1 MSSNPIKK
9 WHQVVREKDFKLL
22 EDILDESVVFYSP
35 VVFTPQEGK
44 KITLMYLSSVAMV
57 FNVDSFSYTH
67 EIIDGNMASL
77 EFELELEGIHING
90 LDLITWNKDQ
100 KITEFKVF
108 IRPLQGLN
116 ALHKLMGRALK
127 SSY

>member
-9 WHQVVREKDFKLL
+9 WHQVVQEKNFELL
-22 EDILDESVVFYSP
+22 ESILDDSVVFYSP
-35 VVFTPQEGK
+35 VVFTPQKGK

-67 EIIDGNMASL
+67 EVIDGNMASL

-116 ALHKLMGRALK
+116 ALHKLMGMALK

>member
-9 WHQVVREKDFKLL
+9 WHQVVQEKNFELL
-22 EDILDESVVFYSP
+22 ESILDDSVVFYSP

-44 KITLMYLSSVAMV
+44 KITFMYLSSVAMV

-67 EIIDGNMASL
+67 EVIDGNMASL

-116 ALHKLMGRALK
+116 ALHKMMGKALK
-127 SSY
+127 Q

>member
-9 WHQVVREKDFKLL
+9 WHQVVQEKNFELL
-22 EDILDESVVFYSP
+22 ESILDDSVVFYSP
-35 VVFTPQEGK
+35 VVFTPQKGK

-67 EIIDGNMASL
+67 EVIDGNMAGL

-116 ALHKLMGRALK
+116 ALHKLMGMALK
-127 SSY
+127 Y

>member
-9 WHQVVREKDFKLL
+9 WHQVVQEKDFELL
-22 EDILDESVVFYSP
+22 ESILDDSVVFYSP
-35 VVFTPQEGK
+35 VVFTPQKGK

-67 EIIDGNMASL
+67 EVIDGNMASL

-116 ALHKLMGRALK
+116 ALHKMMGKALK
-127 SSY
+127 Q

>member
-9 WHQVVREKDFKLL
+9 WHQVVQEKNFELL
-22 EDILDESVVFYSP
+22 ESILDDSVVFYSP
-35 VVFTPQEGK
+35 VVFTPQKGK

-67 EIIDGNMASL
+67 EVIDGNMASL

-100 KITEFKVF
+100 KNTEFKVF

-116 ALHKLMGRALK
+116 ALHKMMGKALK
-127 SSY
+127 Q

>member
-9 WHQVVREKDFKLL
+9 WHQVVQEKNFELL
-22 EDILDESVVFYSP
+22 ESILDDSVVFYSP
-35 VVFTPQEGK
+35 VVFTPQKGK

-57 FNVDSFSYTH
+57 YNVDSFSYTH
-67 EIIDGNMASL
+67 EVIDGNMSSL

-116 ALHKLMGRALK
+116 ALHKLMGMALK
-127 SSY
+127 Y

>member
-9 WHQVVREKDFKLL
+9 WHQVVQEKNFELL
-22 EDILDESVVFYSP
+22 ESILDDSVVFYSP
-35 VVFTPQEGK
+35 VVFTPQKGK

-67 EIIDGNMASL
+67 EVIDGNMASL

-116 ALHKLMGRALK
+116 ALHKMMGKALK
-127 SSY
+127 Q

>member
-9 WHQVVREKDFKLL
+9 WHKVVREKDFKLL

-116 ALHKLMGRALK
+116 ALHKMMGKALK
-127 SSY
+127 Q